1 MHRELEDKLR
11 TIRLLRRIREAE
23 QFRLSAQLK
32 ASQRRM
38 NLSEEAGEDASRYL
52 DGEEFDMLLARQ
64 GLQAAVRSAMEVAE
78 EQRVIAELSRRNA
91 SSRTA
96 ADTLADT
103 ERRLNGHLDAYL
115 TNSALMDAISTR
127 SRPRGEEDDTQADR
141 TRLTQDSGST
151 LAANDNGEDQESG
164 T

>member
-91 SSRTA
+91 SSYCSTARTCVSPWFNAA
-96 ADTLADT
+96 ADVSWPSLCKVFTMLP
-103 ERRLNGHLDAYL
+103 
-115 TNSALMDAISTR
+115 SAM
-127 SRPRGEEDDTQADR
+127 
-141 TRLTQDSGST
+141 
-151 LAANDNGEDQESG
+151 AACSAPA
-164 T
+164 